1 MFGSRVLL
9 QRSTTMVR
17 RQLTTNR
24 GTPAS
29 LRSTMQPWIAEKRWS
44 SSDAKPEPSAAS
56 TTENGGANNNTDAS
70 TPATPA
76 AGNEEKITQ
85 LEKEIKEL
93 KDRVVRSLA
102 EEENVRR
109 IAKRDVDN
117 ARAYA
122 VSGFAKSLLDVA
134 DILEMALLSVP
145 KEGEAVA
152 LADAATALKT
162 LTTGV
167 AMTEKNLQK
176 AFNQHGVVKYGAE
189 VILLIICGYSCPT
202 PNLNP
207 NPSSI
212 TLLRTISSIPASISL
227 VVLHLFH
234 DAYLP

>member
-1 MFGSRVLL
+1 
-9 QRSTTMVR
+9 MVRR
-17 RQLTTNR
+17 RQLTTNIGIPTSIR
-24 GTPAS
+24 FT
-29 LRSTMQPWIAEKRWS
+29 TMQPWIVERRWS
-44 SSDAKPEPSAAS
+44 SSDAKSEPSAAS
-56 TTENGGANNNTDAS
+56 STENGEEKNTTD
-70 TPATPA
+70 PA
-76 AGNEEKITQ
+76 ASHEEKITQ

-145 KEGEAVA
+145 KEGEAIA
-152 LADAATALKT
+152 LSDAATALKT

-176 AFNQHGVVKYGAE
+176 AFGQHGVVKYGAE
-189 VILLIICGYSCPT
+189 VCKSKKGD
-202 PNLNP
+202 
-207 NPSSI
+207 
-212 TLLRTISSIPASISL
+212 IS
-227 VVLHLFH
+227 
-234 DAYLP
+234 YT